1 MQDFAI
7 ALAVFIALHV
17 GLSATGLR
25 QRAVHRIGERVYRA
39 VFALASVA
47 TLVWVV
53 VTYGPARMS
62 LENTPLYAPPSWA
75 FHATH
80 GLMLLAFLLIVP
92 GLLTPGPT
100 TAGFEGALAKP
111 EPARGVLRITR
122 HPFLWGVAI
131 WGAAHLVSNGDRASV
146 MLFGGLGLMVLLGTR
161 SIDRKSRNRD
171 PEAWA
176 GFAAATSNI
185 PFAAILQG
193 RNRLALGELW
203 LRLGAALLAFV
214 AIGYFHRL
222 IAGVPA
228 FSIGY

>member
-1 MQDFAI
+1 MQDFAF

-25 QRAVHRIGERVYRA
+25 QRVVRRIGEQAYRA

-47 TLVWVV
+47 TLIWVV
-53 VTYGPARMS
+53 GSYSPARLS

-80 GLMLLAFLLIVP
+80 GLMLLAFFLIVP
-92 GLLTPGPT
+92 GLLSPGPT
-100 TAGFEGALAKP
+100 MAGFEGTLAKP

-122 HPFLWGVAI
+122 HPFLWGVAL
-131 WGAAHLVSNGDRASV
+131 WGAAHLVSNGDRVSV

-161 SIDRKSRNRD
+161 SIDRKSRARD
-171 PEAWA
+171 PEAWDR
-176 GFAAATSNI
+176 FAAATSNI

-193 RNRLALGELW
+193 RNRLALEELW
-203 LRLGAALLAFV
+203 LRLGIALLAFV
-214 AIGYFHRL
+214 AVGYFHRL